1 MAYIAREIKD
11 RVAIGDNC
19 FYMEELEG
27 GRIMLTPAPDSVI
40 EPGTDIN
47 KALLQPI
54 EDRVVWLM
62 NRVFDDIT
70 SNPFMFTFDDL
81 TGLIVTGVWN
91 ESLGRIEC

>member
-19 FYMEELEG
+19 FYMDELED
-27 GRIMLTPAPDSVI
+27 GRILLTPAPDSII

-62 NRVFDDIT
+62 NRVFDDIA
-70 SNPFMFTFDDL
+70 SNPFMFAFDDL

>member
-19 FYMEELEG
+19 FYMEQLED

-40 EPGTDIN
+40 EPCTDII

-54 EDRVVWLM
+54 EDRGGWLL